1 MFNEDDFF
9 LDDDELAEDNQLSL
23 VDSARLNLLES
34 IKKSCEDMIE
44 NLKFNE
50 QSEAFNNTRIIA
62 GYVDSLI
69 NLGSIEINNLSEE
82 EIYDEIEKVMTA
94 TTTLTFGNINEILP
108 DEEETTNNMSADSD
122 DDADGTDW

>member
-50 QSEAFNNTRIIA
+50 QSEAFNNTRIIS

-69 NLGSIEINNLSEE
+69 NLGSIEVNNLSEE

-108 DEEETTNNMSADSD
+108 DDEETANNMPANSD